1 VTGRDRLRELLDA
14 VLDEDNQRLD
24 DMAGTAYSSRF
35 HFSREVVR
43 GTGES
48 PVALRRRVMLERS
61 AWRVSRGL
69 SVTDAAFEAGY
80 ESVEGFSRAFARAY
94 GVPPSALSG
103 TASRPGDVRTHWLP
117 APNGVHFHPPLSLW
131 VHDSEE
137 VPPMHVSAQLLQH
150 DVDDTGHLVDR
161 VRSIPDEDYRRAVLP
176 GHVVLS
182 FDGEEPSVAAVLE
195 HHVFSKEVWVAAFE
209 GADFPE
215 RGGDDPASLAARHE
229 AIAPRWLA
237 VCRDIEQRQAWD
249 DRLIDALCDPPESFQ
264 VGSVVAHVL
273 SFGAHRRQLVRLML
287 RAAGHDID
295 DGDPITWNRR
305 RYEA

>member
-1 VTGRDRLRELLDA
+1 MTGRDRLRELLDA
-14 VLDEDNQRLD
+14 VLDEDNHRLD
-24 DMAGTAYSSRF
+24 DMAGTAYASRF
-35 HFSREVVR
+35 HFSREVAR
-43 GTGES
+43 GTGET

-61 AWRVSRGL
+61 AWRISRGL

-80 ESVEGFSRAFARAY
+80 ESVEGFGRAFVRAY
-94 GVPPSALSG
+94 GVPPSTLAG
-103 TASRPGDVRTHWLP
+103 PGDVRAHWLP

-131 VHDSEE
+131 VHESEE
-137 VPPMHVSAQLLQH
+137 VHPMHVSAQLVQH
-150 DVDDTGHLVDR
+150 DIDDTAHLIDVAA
-161 VRSIPDEDYRRAVLP
+161 SIPDDDYRREVLP
-176 GHVVLS
+176 RHSVLS
-182 FDGEEPSVAAVLE
+182 FDGEEPSAASVLE

-209 GADFPE
+209 GADFPD
-215 RGGDDPASLAARHE
+215 RGSDDPASLRARHE

-237 VCRDIEQRQAWD
+237 VCRDVEQRGAWD

-264 VGSVVAHVL
+264 VGSVLAHVL

-287 RAAGHDID
+287 RAGGHEID

>member
-94 GVPPSALSG
+94 GVPPSALSRP
-103 TASRPGDVRTHWLP
+103 ASRPGDGRTHWLP

-182 FDGEEPSVAAVLE
+182 FDGDEPSVAAVLE

-209 GADFPE
+209 GTDFPE

-237 VCRDIEQRQAWD
+237 VFRDIEQRQAWD

-287 RAAGHDID
+287 RAAGHEID